1 MKRIAQQIIL
11 LSGIITFASS
21 GISAQIATVPAAQ
34 NINRSSNVNVIS
46 ADNIAVANGFGFE
59 TRHINQADLK
69 SKEISQEVNMPKS
82 GEIFI
87 ENNSRSIQVKTWDQQ
102 KVKVVTTAYFEKE
115 NTLTDEQ
122 WFEKMSISLKTL
134 GSSVK
139 IRSGAASFGSYSYTT
154 RGQTVV
160 MGVPAPTTESG
171 SVKISNTPTKR
182 ILTIY
187 VPVGSKLDIESRY
200 SEVQLPAG
208 VGDVLMDIT
217 NGSFEAENLNKL
229 RLRSK
234 YSNANLRD
242 IKEAEIEFANGRFT
256 ANNIDDLEI
265 ESKYST
271 IEMASAKKIKLVS
284 TNDEFEVED
293 VTDIRG
299 RKNYGN
305 LRITRL
311 AGSIEMDGSN
321 ADVKIRNVGAN
332 VKLIKINNRYAD
344 IRIPLRDMKNYAVDF
359 MGSYSTV
366 YGDFERTAVEPTEE
380 EKKEYLSL
388 VQSMINS
395 SGTTKISTINGM
407 TAINIPSQPIEK
419 QVPTGTITGGTFS
432 GTLSRTGTGG
442 ETTVAEQP
450 AKKVATTGSLSGAG
464 TSGTLAPAIVQ
475 GYPNYRGM
483 NNTPSKFTANI
494 GTGSGLKVQIKCQ
507 NCTVD
512 FK

>member
-1 MKRIAQQIIL
+1 MKRSIYFFTILSAAMMSNAVVAQVAVSP
-11 LSGIITFASS
+11 SGQGLAR
-21 GISAQIATVPAAQ
+21 A
-34 NINRSSNVNVIS
+34 SNVRVEY
-46 ADNIAVANGFGFE
+46 ADEI
-59 TRHINQADLK
+59 RSINQEDLK
-69 SKEISQEVNMPKS
+69 SKEVSQEINMPKS
-82 GEIFI
+82 GEIYI

-115 NTLTDEQ
+115 STLTDEE
-122 WFEKMSISLKTL
+122 WFERMGISLKAL

-139 IRSGAASFGSYSYTT
+139 IKSGAASFGSYSYATT
-154 RGQTVV
+154 GGKLEVLGYPSTISR
-160 MGVPAPTTESG
+160 SG
-171 SVKISNTPTKR
+171 SISKSGSSTKR
-182 ILTIY
+182 MLTIY
-187 VPVGSKLDIESRY
+187 IPTGSKLDIESKY

-208 VGDVLMDIT
+208 IGDVLLDIT
-217 NGSFEAENLNKL
+217 NGSFEAESLNKL

-234 YSNANLRD
+234 YSNVNLRD
-242 IKEAEIEFANGRFT
+242 IKEAEVEFANGRFT
-256 ANNIDDLEI
+256 ANNIDELDI

-344 IRIPLRDMKNYAVDF
+344 IRIPLRDVKNYAVDF

-366 YGDFERTAVEPTEE
+366 YGDFERAYTEPSEE
-380 EKKEYLSL
+380 EKKEYVNLI
-388 VQSMINS
+388 QSNMS
-395 SGTTKISTINGM
+395 ATGVVTKAGTGGVIVANNVPAPTKPG
-407 TAINIPSQPIEK
+407 NIEATT
-419 QVPTGTITGGTFS
+419 VPGGTFS
-432 GTLSRTGTGG
+432 GTL
-442 ETTVAEQP
+442 
-450 AKKVATTGSLSGAG
+450 
-464 TSGTLAPAIVQ
+464 APANVQ
-475 GYPNYRGM
+475 GYSLSRGSS
-483 NNTPSKFTANI
+483 TLSKFTANI
-494 GTGSGLKVQIKCQ
+494 GNGSGLKVQMKCQ

>member
-1 MKRIAQQIIL
+1 MKRIAQQFIV
-11 LSGIITFASS
+11 LSGIATIATTGTFAQVNVTS
-21 GISAQIATVPAAQ
+21 PAAQ
-34 NINRSSNVNVIS
+34 NINRSSNVNVIGV
-46 ADNIAVANGFGFE
+46 DNIAVVNGFGFE
-59 TRHINQADLK
+59 TRNINQEDLK
-69 SKEISQEVNMPKS
+69 SKEVSQEINMPKS
-82 GEIFI
+82 GEIYI
-87 ENNSRSIQVKTWDQQ
+87 ENSSRSIQVKTWDQQ

-115 NTLTDEQ
+115 STLTDAE
-122 WFEKMSISLKTL
+122 WFEKMGISLKAL

-139 IRSGAASFGSYSYTT
+139 IKSGATSFGSYSYTT
-154 RGQTVV
+154 GGQTVA
-160 MGVPAPTTESG
+160 MGYPSTIVKSG
-171 SVKISNTPTKR
+171 TISRYGNTNKKV
-182 ILTIY
+182 LTIY
-187 VPVGSKLDIESRY
+187 VPTGSKLDIETKY

-208 VGDVLMDIT
+208 IGDVLLDIT

-271 IEMASAKKIKLVS
+271 IEMASAKKIKIVS

-332 VKLIKINNRYAD
+332 VKLIKINNRYSD

-380 EKKEYLSL
+380 EKKEYANLG
-388 VQSMINS
+388 QS
-395 SGTTKISTINGM
+395 TM
-407 TAINIPSQPIEK
+407 TATGTLSK
-419 QVPTGTITGGTFS
+419 LGSTGGLLSSTGTIGTINS
-432 GTLSRTGTGG
+432 IPAQPTKPANTAGTLSGGTI
-442 ETTVAEQP
+442 
-450 AKKVATTGSLSGAG
+450 
-464 TSGTLAPAIVQ
+464 SGTLAPTTVL
-475 GYPNYRGM
+475 GYSTLSRGSS
-483 NNTPSKFTANI
+483 TPLKFIATI
-494 GTGSGLKVQIKCQ
+494 GNGSGLKVQMKCQ

>member
-1 MKRIAQQIIL
+1 MKRIAQQCVL
-11 LSGIITFASS
+11 LSGIVTLAISGTFGQTASS
-21 GISAQIATVPAAQ
+21 PAAQ
-34 NINRSSNVNVIS
+34 NINRSSNTNIISVDNV
-46 ADNIAVANGFGFE
+46 ATAYGFE
-59 TRHINQADLK
+59 TRNINQEDLK
-69 SKEISQEVNMPKS
+69 SKEVSQEINMPKS
-82 GEIFI
+82 GEIYI
-87 ENNSRSIQVKTWDQQ
+87 ENSSRSIQVKTWDQQ

-115 NTLTDEQ
+115 STLTDAE
-122 WFEKMSISLKTL
+122 WFDRMHISLKAL

-139 IRSGAASFGSYSYTT
+139 IKSGGSGFGTYTYATGGRSVVVGS
-154 RGQTVV
+154 
-160 MGVPAPTTESG
+160 PAPLLRTETMSRNG
-171 SVKISNTPTKR
+171 NTNKR

-187 VPVGSKLDIESRY
+187 VPAGSKLDIETKY
-200 SEVQLPAG
+200 SELQLPANI
-208 VGDVLMDIT
+208 GDVLLDIT

-256 ANNIDDLEI
+256 ANNIDDLDI

-311 AGSIEMDGSN
+311 TGSIEMDGSN

-359 MGSYSTV
+359 LGSYSTV
-366 YGDFERTAVEPTEE
+366 YGDFERKAVEPTEE
-380 EKKEYLSL
+380 EKKEYASL
-388 VQSMINS
+388 VQSMINTSNSARIS
-395 SGTTKISTINGM
+395 STNGL
-407 TAINIPSQPIEK
+407 TAVNIPAQSGK
-419 QVPTGTITGGTFS
+419 VTTGTIEARTVPMPGTVGTTGTISGGTFS
-432 GTLSRTGTGG
+432 GTLSP
-442 ETTVAEQP
+442 TV
-450 AKKVATTGSLSGAG
+450 
-464 TSGTLAPAIVQ
+464 VQ
-475 GYPNYRGM
+475 GYSLSRGSI
-483 NNTPSKFTANI
+483 TPAKFTANI
-494 GTGSGLKVQIKCQ
+494 GSGSGLKVQMKCQ